1 MCIRDRFYGL
11 QKIAANK
18 IVALSECST
27 IPDLTDSL
35 RDNAMW
41 SFFGLWYGEYL
52 MDDTTGYTTRKQMI
66 EAYNSNVVLTLS
78 KYLAW
83 YAPLSN

>member
-1 MCIRDRFYGL
+1 M
-11 QKIAANK
+11 Q
-18 IVALSECST
+18 
-27 IPDLTDSL
+27 
-35 RDNAMW
+35 
-41 SFFGLWYGEYL
+41 LWYGEYL